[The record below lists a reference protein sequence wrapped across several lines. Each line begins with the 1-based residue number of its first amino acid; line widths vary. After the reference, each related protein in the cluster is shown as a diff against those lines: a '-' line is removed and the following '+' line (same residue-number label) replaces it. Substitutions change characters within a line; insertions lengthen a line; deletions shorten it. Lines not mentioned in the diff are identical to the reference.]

1 MSYKVIIELDF
12 DTYKPK
18 AKDIVEYVNELGE
31 NIGYELI
38 NNSKKNSLETF
49 LGIEGRA
56 EKQ

>member
-49 LGIEGRA
+49 LGIEGA
-56 EKQ
+56 IKKQ